1 MNGFVDKIIEL
12 LRTTSLTEI
21 YSPFLVAEEDSIGAV
36 QLRPGG
42 FSQEGLSNTV
52 LYRGINFNILV
63 RGTESDS
70 ETIEFTEEVFEKLSN
85 VLNLS
90 YAGGR
95 IVHIKLDPPELVDRD
110 ENRKLVYNVNGFAE
124 IQKV

>member
-21 YSPFLVAEEDSIGAV
+21 YSPFLVAEETSIGAV
-36 QLRPGG
+36 QIRPGG

-52 LYRGINFNILV
+52 LYRGINFNVLI

-70 ETIEFTEEVFEKLSN
+70 VSMGLAEEVFDKLKN

-90 YAGGR
+90 YTDGR

-110 ENRKLVYNVNGFAE
+110 ENRNLVYNVNGFAE

>member
-21 YSPFLVAEEDSIGAV
+21 YSPFLVAEETSIGAV
-36 QLRPGG
+36 QIRPGG

-52 LYRGINFNILV
+52 LYRGINFNVLV

-70 ETIEFTEEVFEKLSN
+70 VSMGFAEEVFDKLSN
-85 VLNLS
+85 VLNLD
-90 YAGGR
+90 YTGGK

-110 ENRKLVYNVNGFAE
+110 ENRNLVYNVNGFAE